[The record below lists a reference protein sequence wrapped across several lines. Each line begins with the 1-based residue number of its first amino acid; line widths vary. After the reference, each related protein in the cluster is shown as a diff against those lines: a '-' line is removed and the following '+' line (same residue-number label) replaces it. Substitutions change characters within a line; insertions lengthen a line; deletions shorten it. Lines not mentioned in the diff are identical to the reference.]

1 MPMPFASRFNSR
13 LFGTTGLC
21 EIAVFWPRLV
31 DDLVKFR
38 DDRLPFFLY
47 AGSWSSDIQLTGF
60 IVSP

>member
-38 DDRLPFFLY
+38 DDRLPFFLVRRKLVFRY
-47 AGSWSSDIQLTGF
+47 TING
-60 IVSP
+60 VYC